1 MRHELLHLLRIG
13 GVGRLGTRQ
22 GESERDIRHGVNG
35 TREKPARDPSRCQ
48 LRENSGRDDSLSRMR
63 RRGVTVIL
71 GALITALLAVG
82 VMAAPLPYVV
92 LKPGP
97 TVNTLGSDN
106 GAEVIQVTDAKT
118 TTSAGQLRLTT
129 VNVQSQ
135 VELVWAISS
144 WFTSSDAVVPRELIY
159 PPDRT
164 EKQVE
169 QQNAEEWTESQDSAI
184 TVALTKLGYPVR
196 TVVAKVTDG
205 GAATGILRAGDVIT
219 AVDGSA
225 VTDPSKL
232 TELVRAK
239 PAGTALTIAY
249 TREGKAATAKVTT
262 KAAEDNVPR
271 LGIEIGTKQNA
282 PFKVAIDLDKI
293 GGPSAGLMFTLGI
306 MDKLEPADLTGGKI
320 IAGTGTIDN
329 SGNVGPIG
337 GIPQKLVG
345 AKKAGAQVFLVP
357 KGNCAEALRNA
368 VDGLPMAEV
377 ATVDDALTA
386 LKTFTGGGTP
396 KPCSAE

>member
-1 MRHELLHLLRIG
+1 
-13 GVGRLGTRQ
+13 
-22 GESERDIRHGVNG
+22 
-35 TREKPARDPSRCQ
+35 
-48 LRENSGRDDSLSRMR
+48 MR

-106 GAEVIQVTDAKT
+106 GAEVIQVTKGAT
-118 TTSAGQLRLTT
+118 STSAGQLRLTT

-144 WFTSSDAVVPRELIY
+144 WFSDKDAVVPRELIY
-159 PPDRT
+159 PPDQT

-169 QQNAEEWTESQDSAI
+169 QQNAQEWTQSQASAV
-184 TVALTKLGYPVR
+184 TVALTKLGYPVQ
-196 TVVAKVTDG
+196 TYVKDVTAG
-205 GAATGILRAGDVIT
+205 SAATGVLRANDVIT
-219 AVDGSA
+219 AVDGTK
-225 VTDPSKL
+225 VTSPGKL

-239 PAGTALTIAY
+239 PAGTTLNVDY
-249 TREGKAATAKVTT
+249 TRGGKAESAKITT
-262 KAAEDNVPR
+262 KAAKGDKTPR
-271 LGIEIGTKQNA
+271 LGVQIGTRQPH
-282 PFKVAIDLDKI
+282 PFDVKIDLDKI

-306 MDKLEPADLTGGKI
+306 LDKLQPADLTGGKI
-320 IAGTGTIDN
+320 IAGTGTIDDD
-329 SGNVGPIG
+329 GNVGPIG

-345 AKKAGAQVFLVP
+345 AKDAGAQLFLVP
-357 KGNCAEALRNA
+357 KDNCAEALKNA
-368 VDGLPMAEV
+368 VSGLPMAEV

-396 KPCSAE
+396 KPCSAA

>member
-1 MRHELLHLLRIG
+1 
-13 GVGRLGTRQ
+13 
-22 GESERDIRHGVNG
+22 
-35 TREKPARDPSRCQ
+35 
-48 LRENSGRDDSLSRMR
+48 MR

-71 GALITALLAVG
+71 GALITALMAVG

-106 GAEVIQVTDAKT
+106 GTEVIQVTNAKT
-118 TTSAGQLRLTT
+118 STSAGQLRLTT

-144 WFTSSDAVVPRELIY
+144 WFSSKDAVVPRELIY

-169 QQNAEEWTESQDSAI
+169 QQNAQEWTQSQESAV
-184 TVALTKLGYPVR
+184 TVALTKLGYPVQ
-196 TVVAKVTDG
+196 TYVKAVTTG
-205 GAATGILRAGDVIT
+205 GAATGLLKADDVLT
-219 AVDGSA
+219 AVDGTA
-225 VTDPSKL
+225 VTGPNKL
-232 TELVRAK
+232 TELVKAK
-239 PAGTALTIAY
+239 PAGTARTVSY
-249 TREGKAATAKVTT
+249 TRAGKAGTVQITT
-262 KAAEDNVPR
+262 KTDKGSDAPR
-271 LGIEIGTKQNA
+271 LGIEIATKQPH
-282 PFKVAIDLDKI
+282 PFTVKIDLDKI

-306 MDKLEPADLTGGKI
+306 MDKLKPEDMTGGKV
-320 IAGTGTIDN
+320 IAGTGTIDDD
-329 SGNVGPIG
+329 GNVGPIG

-345 AKKAGAQVFLVP
+345 AKAAGAQVFLVP
-357 KGNCAEALRNA
+357 KDNCAEALKNA
-368 VDGLPMAEV
+368 VPGLPMAEV

-396 KPCSAE
+396 KPCSAA